1 MKDMVH
7 VLAFVME
14 TSCEKVILWTNVT
27 LQHAK
32 GTSAPSNP
40 RQALQVILETLP
52 IKTHPKEACSAHT
65 KVTSQSNL
73 IIAPIFFD
81 PDPHQAQAPRSILI
95 TSDKNFWVKWR
106 YMCIKQMTKLT
117 LQSWRPIEEKK
128 VILEMCLQQMP
139 PEDKWLPVALATT
152 ALSFSFAVLPETK
165 CLKSNIYIYI
175 CLCKSKVILMKHEWG
190 NQHWMLAGKDLLDL
204 LGCSWRSSWRG
215 SFMGP
220 KMQQVILVKQCGQR
234 CKK

>member
-40 RQALQVILETLP
+40 RQVLQVILETLP

-165 CLKSNIYIYI
+165 CLKSNIYIYMFVQEQSNPNETWMR
-175 CLCKSKVILMKHEWG
+175 KSTLNACWQRSFG
-190 NQHWMLAGKDLLDL
+190 SAGLQLKKQLKRKLH
-204 LGCSWRSSWRG
+204 G
-215 SFMGP
+215 S
-220 KMQQVILVKQCGQR
+220 
-234 CKK
+234 

>member
-40 RQALQVILETLP
+40 RQVLQVILETLP

-95 TSDKNFWVKWR
+95 TSDKNFWVTWR

-117 LQSWRPIEEKK
+117 LQSWLPIEQKK

-139 PEDKWLPVALATT
+139 PEDKWLPVGIGLWFFCFSAPALWTWNT
-152 ALSFSFAVLPETK
+152 ETK
-165 CLKSNIYIYI
+165 CL
-175 CLCKSKVILMKHEWG
+175 CKMEGNPNETWG
-190 NQHWMLAGKDLLDL
+190 KWVTSTLNACWQRCFWINAWVAAEQAA
-204 LGCSWRSSWRG
+204 CRG
-215 SFMGP
+215 SFSVAPGCS
-220 KMQQVILVKQCGQR
+220 K
-234 CKK
+234 